1 MNSLPVSLRRKA
13 TLVVMSA
20 LLMPALRYFINHG
33 QVTNLGLHTY
43 TIRLLFVLPIP
54 RMSSVRRA
62 VAFVNLLPSSKN
74 DSNSLKTPSSF
85 TPKKFNTVDSLLLLN
100 ASLFVTSSLVA
111 LPSAG
116 MSNQQVFDPVS
127 DSGYY

>member
-1 MNSLPVSLRRKA
+1 M
-13 TLVVMSA
+13 
-20 LLMPALRYFINHG
+20 
-33 QVTNLGLHTY
+33 
-43 TIRLLFVLPIP
+43 
-54 RMSSVRRA
+54 RRA

-85 TPKKFNTVDSLLLLN
+85 TPKKFNTVDYLLLLN